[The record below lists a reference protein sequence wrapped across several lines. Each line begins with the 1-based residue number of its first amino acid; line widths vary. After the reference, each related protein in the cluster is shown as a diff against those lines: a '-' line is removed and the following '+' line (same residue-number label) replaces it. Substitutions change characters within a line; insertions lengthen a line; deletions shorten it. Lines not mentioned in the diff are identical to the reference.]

1 MSRPLTILSLTA
13 ALLLSF
19 ASSSVAQT
27 GACSTSTAPSINPS
41 GWVCITPTSQHGETT
56 NAPPP
61 GTGQVPTVVR
71 YDLLL
76 FNESVTNTATAPA
89 TQTVDIGKPT
99 INAQGALWVQVPA
112 VTQIPLNNTYKA
124 RVVTIGQ
131 PLTAGGAAQVSG
143 RSPESNPFER
153 VAPPTAPLAP
163 SAVSVPAS

>member
-1 MSRPLTILSLTA
+1 MRLRTILIA
-13 ALLLSF
+13 ALLLLGPASASF
-19 ASSSVAQT
+19 AQT
-27 GACSTSTAPSINPS
+27 GACSSSTALAVNPS
-41 GWVCITPTSQHGETT
+41 GWVCVTPTSQHGETT
-56 NAPPP
+56 TAPPP

-89 TQTVDIGKPT
+89 TQTIDIGKPT

-112 VTQIPLNNTYKA
+112 ITQIPLNNTYKA
-124 RVVTIGQ
+124 RVVTVGQ
-131 PLTAGGAAQVSG
+131 PLTAGGAAQVSA

-163 SAVSVPAS
+163 LGVAVPAS